1 MNATPPLGGYM
12 SGPDS
17 PPPTAASQL
26 ALEANAAKLRAEV
39 AELQAELAALRART
53 QLRSEDDVLEANE
66 QLVRAAMRAQAV
78 AENAAALRHASQ
90 VAARTRYHDLQ
101 EANRQLVAS
110 SLQAQEHEARAQ
122 QAHAQ
127 ALASMATAAHELR
140 NPLSPIRLAAEML
153 GEARGD
159 LKRFT
164 RLRDIIES
172 EVAHLVRLVDDLL
185 DGSRLA
191 SGKLRLERADTRL
204 ARVLEIAVETCRPVI
219 ESRRQQ
225 LEVAL
230 PPGDAMHLHADHTRL
245 VQVFT
250 NLLDNASKYTPEGGR
265 IDLVASRAPGA
276 LTVRIQDT
284 GNGISAGA
292 LLHIFD
298 LFFQETA
305 AAALRPGGL
314 GIGLA
319 IVRELVEAHDGTVVA
334 SSDGEGQGSTFAV
347 TLPVVGS

>member
-1 MNATPPLGGYM
+1 M
-12 SGPDS
+12 SGQDS
-17 PPPTAASQL
+17 PSRTAASIQSL
-26 ALEANAAKLRAEV
+26 VALEADAVKLRAEV
-39 AELQAELAALRART
+39 AGLQAELAALRGRT
-53 QLRSEDDVLEANE
+53 PLRSESDVLEANE
-66 QLVRAAMRAQAV
+66 QLVLAAMRAQAV
-78 AENAAALRHASQ
+78 AENAAALRLPRQA
-90 VAARTRYHDLQ
+90 AARARNHDLQ
-101 EANRQLVAS
+101 EANSQLVTS
-110 SLQAQEHEARAQ
+110 SLHAQEQEAQAQ

-172 EVAHLVRLVDDLL
+172 EVVHLVRLVDDLL

-191 SGKLRLERADTRL
+191 SGKLRLERADTGL
-204 ARVLEIAVETCRPVI
+204 AQVLEIAVETCRPVI

-225 LEVAL
+225 LEVVL

-265 IDLVASRAPGA
+265 IDLVATRTPGA

-334 SSDGEGQGSTFAV
+334 SSGGEGQGSTFEV
-347 TLPVVGS
+347 TLPVDAS

>member
-1 MNATPPLGGYM
+1 M
-12 SGPDS
+12 SGRDS
-17 PPPTAASQL
+17 PPPTAASQV

-39 AELQAELAALRART
+39 AGLQAELAALRART
-53 QLRSEDDVLEANE
+53 QLRSESDVLEANE

-78 AENAAALRHASQ
+78 AENAAALRLAREA
-90 VAARTRYHDLQ
+90 AARARHHDLQ
-101 EANRQLVAS
+101 EANSQLVTS
-110 SLQAQEHEARAQ
+110 SLQAQEHEAQAQ
-122 QAHAQ
+122 HAHAQ

-140 NPLSPIRLAAEML
+140 NPLSPIRMAAELL

-159 LKRFT
+159 LTRFT
-164 RLRDIIES
+164 RLREIIES
-172 EVAHLVRLVDDLL
+172 EVVHLARLVDDLL

-191 SGKLRLERADTRL
+191 SGKLRLERADTGL
-204 ARVLEIAVETCRPVI
+204 ARVLDIVVETCRPVI
-219 ESRRQQ
+219 ESRRQK
-225 LEVAL
+225 LVVEL
-230 PPGDAMHLHADHTRL
+230 PAGDAMRLHADHTRL

-265 IDLVASRAPGA
+265 IDLVATRAPGA
-276 LTVRIQDT
+276 FTVRIRDN
-284 GNGISAGA
+284 GNGISADG

-334 SSDGEGQGSTFAV
+334 SSGGEGQGSTFEV
-347 TLPVVGS
+347 TLPALA